1 MNLTLAI
8 EWVKQRIGTY
18 LVIIALA
25 VGMVTGLTL
34 GWMLWRPAPVGQ
46 EPPAPEIR
54 QADHSVV
61 LERKPESHPAVPH
74 QIPSGAKLERE
85 IQVTVQPSAGVTPL
99 TTATSPVA
107 PGKPPE
113 ATPCPPVI
121 VDLSLVRMPD
131 KTRRVIA
138 SSPDGDVVGGL
149 DVPVEAASVPRE
161 LKWAVGGLYGS
172 KSEGGQTLG
181 VFVDRD
187 FAFLRT
193 GVEITRERYTASSMN
208 GWEIRGRLGIRF

>member
-1 MNLTLAI
+1 MNNLTNTGKIALA
-8 EWVKQRIGTY
+8 
-18 LVIIALA
+18 ALA
-25 VGMVTGLTL
+25 VGTVMGLTL
-34 GWMLWRPAPVGQ
+34 GWMLWRPAPVKQ
-46 EPPAPEIR
+46 EPPAPAIR
-54 QADHSVV
+54 QADHSQI

-85 IQVTVQPSAGVTPL
+85 IQVTVHPSTGATLP
-99 TTATSPVA
+99 TTGTSPVA
-107 PGKPPE
+107 PGKPPD
-113 ATPCPPVI
+113 AMPCPPVT

-149 DVPVEAASVPRE
+149 DVPVEAASAPRE
-161 LKWAVGGLYGS
+161 LKWAIGGLYGT

-181 VFVDRD
+181 VFVDHD

-193 GVEITRERYTASSMN
+193 GAEVTRERYPSSSMN
-208 GWEIRGRLGIRF
+208 GWEIRARLGIRF